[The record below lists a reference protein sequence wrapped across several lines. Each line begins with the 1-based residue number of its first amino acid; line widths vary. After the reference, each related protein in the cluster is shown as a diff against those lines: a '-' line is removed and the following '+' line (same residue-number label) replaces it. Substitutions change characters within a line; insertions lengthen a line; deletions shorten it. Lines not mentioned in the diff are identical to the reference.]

1 MLNRLNHIAIAVT
14 NLDEGIKIYKDT
26 FGVYVSKKLSCKYTV
41 YHCSDGKSFGVIDN
55 R

>member
-26 FGVYVSKKLSCKYTV
+26 FGVQLVKNYHYQNMVSLQ
-41 YHCSDGKSFGVIDN
+41 FLLN
-55 R
+55 